1 MRGISGSEAMAERV
15 KQVKVM
21 HVITRFDKGGSA
33 ENTYLTVLG
42 LDKERYDVF
51 LIRGIS
57 QESRMSSQETAGAE
71 VNLAEAEKSGVRII
85 TISELVRNINLVKD
99 LKALFRLISI
109 FKQEKP
115 DIVHTHTS
123 KAGILGRWAAYILA
137 KTPIIVHTPHGHIF
151 WGYFNSWKTCV
162 FVFLE
167 RLTARITDRIIT
179 LTEQERKDHLQ
190 FAVAPEEKFAVI
202 HSGVDL
208 RNFLDVSVDPA
219 DVKEK
224 LGIPQDSFV
233 VGTVG
238 RLTPVKGQKYLI
250 EAAAKIVQQEPKAM
264 FVFLGDGEL
273 LAGFTETASVP
284 GIKDHL
290 KFLGWRPDV
299 ADVMSTFDVFVLPS
313 LNEGMGKV
321 LVEAMAMGKPI
332 IASDVGGI
340 QDLVAHGENGLLV
353 PPANGETLANA
364 ILDLY
369 ENPDKRKRMG
379 EAGKRRAAEYGVDAM
394 LRKIDALY
402 QACLATRA

>member
-1 MRGISGSEAMAERV
+1 MDA
-15 KQVKVM
+15 KFKVI

-33 ENTYLTVLG
+33 ENTFLTVRG
-42 LDKERYDVF
+42 LDKERYDVC
-51 LIRGIS
+51 LISGLS
-57 QESRMSSQETAGAE
+57 QESRMSRQEAAGAE
-71 VNLAEAEKSGVRII
+71 VNLAEAEKGGVRII
-85 TISELVRNINLVKD
+85 TIPELVRNIDPVKD
-99 LKALFRLISI
+99 IKALFRLMSI
-109 FKQEKP
+109 FKQENP

-123 KAGILGRWAAYILA
+123 KAGILGRWAAFFIA

-151 WGYFNSWKTCV
+151 WGYFNSWKTSV
-162 FVFLE
+162 LIFLE
-167 RLTARITDRIIT
+167 RLTARITDRIIM
-179 LTEQERKDHLQ
+179 LTEQERKDHLR
-190 FAVAPEEKFAVI
+190 FAVAAEEKFAVI

-208 RNFLDVSVDPA
+208 HDFLNVFIDPA

-224 LGIPQDSFV
+224 LGIPRDSFV

-238 RLTPVKGQKYLI
+238 RLTPVKGQKYLM
-250 EAAAKIVQQEPKAM
+250 EAAAKIVQREPRAM

-273 LAGFTETASVP
+273 LAGFTEMASVP

-299 ADVMSTFDVFVLPS
+299 ADVMSAFDVFVLPS

-332 IASDVGGI
+332 IASNVGGI
-340 QDLVAHGENGLLV
+340 QDLVTHGENGLLV
-353 PPANGETLANA
+353 PPADGDALADA

-369 ENPDKRKRMG
+369 ENPDKRESMG
-379 EAGKRRAAEYGVDAM
+379 KAGRQMAVEYGVDAM

-402 QACLATRA
+402 QACLATRG